1 MKKLILLFIIIC
13 AISSCENK
21 KEHDLQEREK
31 VLNLKEEEFAIKEAD
46 YKSLLLMRDSILALK
61 DTIKPEIVLLK
72 SWPDSLRGVWN
83 SKMVCRESNCSNYV
97 IGDQRNEV
105 WQFFSDSTGIYT
117 NVLNNKKLVRIFK
130 AKYIGDKIQLDFIS
144 DSTSK
149 SKVKINVILD
159 DIKKNVIKGTQTI
172 TGQDNCTAKFS
183 VELTV
188 PPKK

>member
-21 KEHDLQEREK
+21 KEQDLQEREK

>member
-130 AKYIGDKIQLDFIS
+130 AKYIGDKIHLDFSS

>member
-21 KEHDLQEREK
+21 KEQDLQEREK

-130 AKYIGDKIQLDFIS
+130 AKYIGDKIHLDFSS